1 MFKPLV
7 AAMLS
12 VSIGLN
18 IYLIRKTVYI
28 ENLLSAILANQE
40 EQKKEKEIDRLCYIL
55 SPLPSLPCSPLMSYN
70 IETISIEDSDF
81 EI

>member
-12 VSIGLN
+12 ISIGLN

-28 ENLLSAILANQE
+28 ENLLSTIIANQE
-40 EQKKEKEIDRLCYIL
+40 EQKKEKELDRLCYVF

-70 IETISIEDSDF
+70 IEAIEDTDF

>member
-12 VSIGLN
+12 ISIGLN

-28 ENLLSAILANQE
+28 ENLLSTIIANQE
-40 EQKKEKEIDRLCYIL
+40 EQKKEKEKELDRLCYVF

-70 IETISIEDSDF
+70 IEAIEDTDF

>member
-12 VSIGLN
+12 ISIGLN

-28 ENLLSAILANQE
+28 ENLLSTIIANQE
-40 EQKKEKEIDRLCYIL
+40 EQKKEKEKELDRLCYVF
-55 SPLPSLPCSPLMSYN
+55 SPLPSLPCCL
-70 IETISIEDSDF
+70 
-81 EI
+81 

>member
-12 VSIGLN
+12 ISIGLN

-28 ENLLSAILANQE
+28 ENLLSTILANQE
-40 EQKKEKEIDRLCYIL
+40 EQKKEKELDRLCYVF

-70 IETISIEDSDF
+70 IEAIEDSDF

>member
-12 VSIGLN
+12 ISIGLN

-28 ENLLSAILANQE
+28 ENLMSTIIANQE
-40 EQKKEKEIDRLCYIL
+40 EQKKEKELDRLCYVF

-70 IETISIEDSDF
+70 IEAIEDTDF

>member
-12 VSIGLN
+12 ISIGLN

-28 ENLLSAILANQE
+28 ENLLSTILANQE
-40 EQKKEKEIDRLCYIL
+40 KQKKEKEEQDRLCYVF

-70 IETISIEDSDF
+70 IEAIEDSDF

>member
-12 VSIGLN
+12 ISIGLN

-28 ENLLSAILANQE
+28 ENLLSTILAKQE
-40 EQKKEKEIDRLCYIL
+40 EQKKEKEELDRLCYVF

-70 IETISIEDSDF
+70 IEAIEDTDF

>member
-12 VSIGLN
+12 ISIGLN

-28 ENLLSAILANQE
+28 ENLLSTIIANQE
-40 EQKKEKEIDRLCYIL
+40 EQKKEKELDRLCYVF

-70 IETISIEDSDF
+70 IEAIEDSDF